1 MKTRNVI
8 ANENFLTF
16 KFVLNIVKFLLTNK
30 QNQNYKPLF
39 FTWVHPAS
47 ISGTLSWKTRE
58 YGRFNL

>member
-30 QNQNYKPLF
+30 QNQNYIALF
-39 FTWVHPAS
+39 FTSDHPAS
-47 ISGTLSWKTRE
+47 ISGTLSWE
-58 YGRFNL
+58 